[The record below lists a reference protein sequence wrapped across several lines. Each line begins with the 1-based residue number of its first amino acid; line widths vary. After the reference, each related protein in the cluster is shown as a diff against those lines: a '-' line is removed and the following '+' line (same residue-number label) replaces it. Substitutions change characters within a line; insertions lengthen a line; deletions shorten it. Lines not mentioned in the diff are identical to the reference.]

1 MKKGEVYR
9 RVGPDLF
16 GSVKHGDVVI
26 VEQIVCPTGD
36 NKPWIRVIVPRL
48 GRTVLLP
55 CANAYW
61 EKVDHEPTQEG

>member
-9 RVGPDLF
+9 RIGPDLY
-16 GSVKHGDVVI
+16 GSVQQGDVVI

-36 NKPWIRVIVPRL
+36 NKSWIRVIVPRL

-55 CANAYW
+55 RAKAYW
-61 EKVDHEPTQEG
+61 ERVLDEKG